1 MASTPGSSV
10 YVDRQSESPHL
21 TDTKEEIS
29 ALDMPLPDS
38 GVVDLHHEDG
48 RFKSLKRK
56 RRHFSPEQRKE
67 IQLVRAMGACDN
79 CRKRKLKVS
88 YSAFPLFL

>member
-10 YVDRQSESPHL
+10 NVDGQSESPHP
-21 TDTKEEIS
+21 TDTREEIS
-29 ALDMPLPDS
+29 TLDIPLPDS

-48 RFKSLKRK
+48 RLKSLKRK
-56 RRHFSPEQRKE
+56 RRPFSAEQRRE

-88 YSAFPLFL
+88 SSAFPLFP